1 MQQMAVTDL
10 NNIKGNIMSMNR
22 FLPEKFITD
31 KLRENKLWVEDF
43 PPTETKP
50 FKVAQVRSIM

>member
-1 MQQMAVTDL
+1 MAVTDL